1 MQIIKKYANR
11 KLYHTNRKQYI
22 TLEGIATL
30 IQAGEQV
37 QVFDN
42 ETGDDITS
50 PILAQVAL
58 QGRNSSNWPST
69 GTLAD
74 LIRAGGTRIA
84 DVGRSLFTG
93 LGGASLVDAEIARRV
108 DLLLEQESISAEEA
122 ERLRTMLLQHT
133 TSDTAHY
140 ASSSDVEQLRQQV
153 DALTTLVE
161 QLLNQKKPG
170 RDL

>member
-58 QGRNSSNWPST
+58 QGRHSNWPST
-69 GTLAD
+69 GTLSD

-122 ERLRTMLLQHT
+122 ERLRAMLLQHT

-161 QLLNQKKPG
+161 QLLNQGKS
-170 RDL
+170 